1 MTYGDFKD
9 LPRRRASDKVLDNK
23 AFNTAKNPKF
33 DGYQKRCPS
42 MAYKCLIRIVLRQ
55 KHDLFLI
62 LFLLT
67 NN

>member
-9 LPRRRASDKVLDNK
+9 LPRRTASDKVLYNK

-42 MAYKCLIRIVLRQ
+42 MA
-55 KHDLFLI
+55 
-62 LFLLT
+62 
-67 NN
+67 